1 MTDSTL
7 ATEANENPHAIP
19 GEVGIWVFVL
29 GDMFVFGLF
38 FTVFVY
44 YRGLDLEVF
53 RASQATLNQNYGAAN
68 TLLLLFS
75 SWFVVLAVIDVRERA
90 GSYAARLLGL
100 AMLCGVGFSI
110 VKFVEYGEKLRA
122 GLGIMTND
130 FYMYYYIFTGLHFVH
145 VIIGIGVLIYLLS
158 MVRAGINSAGEMRIF
173 ESGAI
178 YWHMVDLLWIVLF
191 PLLYLLQ

>member
-1 MTDSTL
+1 MTDGTIT
-7 ATEANENPHAIP
+7 AQAPADHHAIP
-19 GEVGIWVFVL
+19 GEVGVWVFVL

-38 FTVFVY
+38 FSVFAY
-44 YRGLDLEVF
+44 YRGLDVELY
-53 RASQATLNQNYGAAN
+53 RASQATLNQNYGAVN

-75 SWFVVLAVIDVRERA
+75 SWFVVLAVIDVREHA
-90 GSYAARLLGL
+90 GRYAARLLGL
-100 AMLCGVGFSI
+100 AMLCGIGFSI
-110 VKFVEYGEKLRA
+110 VKVIEYGEKLGA
-122 GLGIMTND
+122 GIGIMTND

-145 VIIGIGVLIYLLS
+145 VIIGLGVLIYLVS
-158 MVRAGINSAGEMRIF
+158 MVRAGVESAGELRIF

>member
-1 MTDSTL
+1 MTDSASTVQ
-7 ATEANENPHAIP
+7 ASADKHVIP

-44 YRGLDLEVF
+44 YRGLDVELY
-53 RASQATLNQNYGAAN
+53 RASQATLNQNYGALN

-75 SWFVVLAVIDVRERA
+75 SWFVVLAVIDVREHAAR
-90 GSYAARLLGL
+90 YAARLIGL
-100 AMLCGVGFSI
+100 ALLCGGGFSV
-110 VKFVEYGEKLRA
+110 VKFIEYGEKLRA
-122 GLGIMTND
+122 GFGIMTND

-145 VIIGIGVLIYLLS
+145 VIIGMGVLIYLWS
-158 MVRAGINSAGEMRIF
+158 MVRAGIRSAGDLRIF